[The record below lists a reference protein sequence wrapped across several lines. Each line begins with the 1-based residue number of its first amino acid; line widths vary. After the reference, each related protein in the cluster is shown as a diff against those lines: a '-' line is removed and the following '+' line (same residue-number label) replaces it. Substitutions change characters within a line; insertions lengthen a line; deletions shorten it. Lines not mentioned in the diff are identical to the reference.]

1 MILNMNQ
8 LRAFHTAA
16 RLKSITRAAEAL
28 MVTPPAVTMQV
39 KQLEETLDLRL
50 LFREGNAIRLT
61 DVGLEV
67 YRRSRAV
74 FAKLMEME
82 N

>member
-61 DVGLEV
+61 EGRPLLDALRPPRDVGI
-67 YRRSRAV
+67 
-74 FAKLMEME
+74 
-82 N
+82 